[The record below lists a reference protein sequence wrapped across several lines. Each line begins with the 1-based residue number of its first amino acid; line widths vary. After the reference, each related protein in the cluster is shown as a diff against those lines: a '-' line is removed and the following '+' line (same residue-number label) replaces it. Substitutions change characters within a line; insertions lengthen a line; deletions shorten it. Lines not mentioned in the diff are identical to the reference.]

1 MRSKDFCHQAIA
13 IRPARLRRGFT
24 LVELL
29 VVIAII
35 GILVG
40 LLLPA
45 VQAARE
51 AARRMQ
57 CQNHIRQLGL
67 AAHNH
72 EAALKILPPA
82 FRGRSIGGAPAYF
95 DLWGTLANL
104 TPYLEQT
111 AVYNSIDLNL
121 TMYQLTSPYGIQ
133 APDAVRTR
141 VAIFLCPSDLGESVC
156 RDSYAISGEF
166 APTNYAFCLG
176 TGTTK
181 GRTNWLGSPYDADGV
196 FYAQSRVKLTDIKDG
211 TSNTVGASERV
222 LGSGEEKKV
231 LGSRAELKTLTMYVN
246 PGAETND
253 ANCSSSLRTNFSQR
267 RMYSWVAGEPR
278 CTSYNHYYVP
288 NDPIN
293 PDCVANYSGT
303 DPIIRSTGHGLSTA
317 RSRHSS
323 GVTAWYCD
331 GSVHFISNSIQKE
344 VWRALATRN
353 EAETINGDS
362 Y

>member
-1 MRSKDFCHQAIA
+1 MFRKTGRNYNVNPQVPKA
-13 IRPARLRRGFT
+13 GFT

-57 CQNHIRQLGL
+57 CQNNLRQLGL

-72 EAALKILPPA
+72 ESALRVLPPA
-82 FRGRSIGGAPAYF
+82 FRGKSIGGAPQYF

-104 TPYLEQT
+104 TPFLEQT

-121 TMYQLTSPYGIQ
+121 TMYQLTPPFGIQ
-133 APDAVRTR
+133 APVAVRAF
-141 VAIFLCPSDLGESVC
+141 VPIFICPSDQARSVC
-156 RDSYAISGEF
+156 RDAYAIAGEF
-166 APTNYAFCLG
+166 GPTNYAFCLG
-176 TGTTK
+176 TGTTR

-196 FYAQSRVKLTDIKDG
+196 FYAQSKVKITDIKDG
-211 TSNTVGASERV
+211 TSNTVGASERI
-222 LGSGEEKKV
+222 LGDGDESKTIA
-231 LGSRAELKTLTMYVN
+231 SRAELKTQTMYVN

-253 ANCSSSLRTNFSQR
+253 ANCGSSLRTNFSQR
-267 RMYSWVAGEPR
+267 RMYTWVAGEPR
-278 CTSYNHYYVP
+278 CTSYNHYYLP
-288 NDPIN
+288 NDLVN
-293 PDCVANYSGT
+293 PDCVANFSGS
-303 DPIIRSTGHGLSTA
+303 DPLIRSTGHGLSTA
-317 RSRHSS
+317 RSRHTG
-323 GVTAWYCD
+323 GVNAWNCD
-331 GSVHFISNSIQKE
+331 GSVRFISNSIQLE
-344 VWRALATRN
+344 IWRAISTRSGG
-353 EAETINGDS
+353 EVINSD

>member
-1 MRSKDFCHQAIA
+1 MKRSERHEKYAA
-13 IRPARLRRGFT
+13 FT

-57 CQNHIRQLGL
+57 CQNHLRQLGL

-72 EAALKILPPA
+72 ESALRVLPPA
-82 FRGRSIGGAPAYF
+82 FRGKSIGGAPPYF

-121 TMYQLTSPYGIQ
+121 TMYQLTSPFGIQ

-141 VAIFLCPSDLGESVC
+141 VPIFLCPSDTGESVC
-156 RDSYAISGEF
+156 RDSYAIVGEF
-166 APTNYAFCLG
+166 APTNYSFCLG
-176 TGTTK
+176 SGTSR
-181 GRTNWLGSPYDADGV
+181 GRTGWLGSPYDADGV
-196 FYAQSRVKLTDIKDG
+196 FYAQSKVKITDIKDG
-211 TSNTVGASERV
+211 TSNTVGASERI
-222 LGSGEEKKV
+222 LGSGEERTV
-231 LGSRAELKTLTMYVN
+231 LGSRAELKPQTMYVN

-253 ANCSSSLRTNFSQR
+253 ANCGSSLRINFSQR
-267 RMYSWVAGEPR
+267 RMYTWVAGEPR
-278 CTSYNHYYVP
+278 CTSYNHYYLP

-293 PDCVANYSGT
+293 PDCVANFTGS
-303 DPIIRSTGHGLSTA
+303 DPLTRSTGHGLSTA
-317 RSRHSS
+317 RSRHTG
-323 GVTAWYCD
+323 GVNAWYCD
-331 GSVHFISNSIQKE
+331 GSVRFISNSIQLQI
-344 VWRALATRN
+344 WRAIATRTGG
-353 EAETINGDS
+353 EVANGDD